1 MVFLQRNHVFEK
13 LLGLNQFW
21 HRFCFGAVFAPA
33 AFGAVAP
40 TGAAPSADAA
50 EIKGQLGG
58 HSVKVAL
65 VALVLGALV
74 VSNVGSIVCGI
85 VVTTLGRKIKIEVVF
100 I

>member
-1 MVFLQRNHVFEK
+1 MFEK